1 MKIAII
7 SPYISTSEDI
17 TFYQSQQINL
27 ATEMVKLGMQVDIIT
42 LKRSS
47 DAPNVEKL
55 SQGVTIYRLP
65 LLSRWMEKLL
75 RQPVMKGL
83 WRQLKKE
90 RYDFIQSSEDFALTT
105 LSMALYTLLHKT
117 RLVIYQGLYAYSN
130 KRVIKSL
137 MVAYDLFAG
146 PVLRYAC
153 TEAVCKT
160 YKARQY
166 LQRKGFQRV
175 RVIPVGVTMSLFFPG
190 SREDTET
197 SELLTVGNLIPLKN
211 YSLLL
216 DVFRQLSNMKPNVRL
231 TIIGTGP
238 EQTRIINYL
247 KQYGLM
253 DRVEMIKKVP
263 NNKLQHYYSR
273 ANIFL
278 LFSKVEVFGMVML
291 EAMACGCP
299 VVATPLPGAID
310 VISDGVNG
318 YIVDE
323 DSPGHIAHHIN
334 SILADRA
341 RFVDV
346 REEAIKTAT
355 ERYSWPVIAK
365 QYRDLYCEH
374 ING

>member
-17 TFYQSQQINL
+17 TFYQSQQVNL
-27 ATEMVKLGMQVDIIT
+27 AAEMVKLGMQVDIIT

-47 DAPNVEKL
+47 DAPEAERL

-65 LLSRWMEKLL
+65 LLSRWMEKFL

-83 WRQLKKE
+83 WRQLKKGK
-90 RYDFIQSSEDFALTT
+90 YDFVQSSEDFALTT
-105 LSMALYTLLHKT
+105 LSTALYTLFNKS
-117 RLVIYQGLYAYSN
+117 RLIIYQGLYAYSN

-137 MVAYDLFAG
+137 MFAYDLFAG

-153 TEAVCKT
+153 SEAVCKT

-175 RVIPVGVTMSLFFPG
+175 RVIPVGVNTSLFFPE

-197 SELLTVGNLIPLKN
+197 FELLTVGNLIPLKN

-216 DVFRQLSNMKPNVRL
+216 DVFRQLSNMKSDVRL

-247 KQYGLM
+247 KQYGLI
-253 DRVEMIKKVP
+253 DRVEIIKKVP
-263 NNKLQHYYSR
+263 NKKLQHYYSR

-278 LFSKVEVFGMVML
+278 LFSKIEIFGMVML

-299 VVATPLPGAID
+299 VVATPLPGVLD
-310 VISDGVNG
+310 VISKGVNG
-318 YIVDE
+318 FIVDE

-334 SILADRA
+334 SILDDRIH
-341 RFVDV
+341 FVNV

-365 QYRDLYCEH
+365 QYRDLYFEH